1 MSVYAYTPVKVCPGI
16 AEMSLKIDKNCRKCG
31 AVSRRATNPVREH
44 ENRHRR
50 VASLW
55 KVRQAC
61 VSVDCQL
68 DLLEV

>member
-1 MSVYAYTPVKVCPGI
+1 
-16 AEMSLKIDKNCRKCG
+16 MSLKIDKNCRKCG